1 MPSET
6 EDDGRGA
13 RVDWESV
20 REEARGWYV
29 LVLLTVVSL
38 TLGGCTIYFNRAAQR
53 ECGGDWSYETRC
65 PPLTVCDVDEDV
77 PLRGGHCVPWWTYV
91 LGRR

>member
-1 MPSET
+1 MPNEAGGDS
-6 EDDGRGA
+6 RMVWVNWFGA
-13 RVDWESV
+13 W
-20 REEARGWYV
+20 REPRYRRYLV
-29 LVLLTVVSL
+29 LVVVVAL
-38 TLGGCTIYFNRAAQR
+38 TLGGCAIYFNRAAQR